1 MAAGA
6 DSSSKRTAGAAP
18 EGGWGWAVAAG
29 LAATLIVAL
38 GPQMCFGLIFGDFL
52 ESLGE
57 GTRGVTLITSVNMA
71 LHSFTGLLA
80 NYALKT
86 YSCRQVAL
94 TGATLFFVGNLLTV
108 FANSVFYMI
117 ITFAILPG
125 VGLGLMLPASYTSFN
140 TYFSERRVP
149 VMGATQTV
157 LSAGVMVYPLL
168 VERLAAWRGFRA
180 AQAAVAGLSLLA
192 VAGALAY
199 LPLASAPSSAL
210 PACCRRRRASLGD
223 AAAGDDDR
231 ELQSPV
237 SDVKLCGDL
246 LSEGG
251 KVSDQQLVANGKLV
265 AEQLSGKHHPAPRQ
279 EDRENSRRLLLD
291 PGRGADGDS
300 DGDDDVD
307 APTDQVAEDAEAAAG
322 DRGARLRR
330 TASQVSVVSVGALA
344 VMVPTADASGHPR
357 SPRRFS
363 CRRLWRSVHD
373 FLDLGLLRDP
383 VYTNLNL
390 GVSLAFYSDF
400 TFSTLLPLFLASAA
414 GQGQALGARGAAAC
428 LTVGAACD
436 VLGRVAF
443 SLQGACPRYRLSS
456 RAVFLIGSACIVI
469 ARTGMIYV
477 SGFTMLA
484 VITGVLG
491 FFRSWI
497 HITFSLV
504 FAEYCSIERFPSAY
518 GLYMAVSGIIG
529 MSTGPLIGLIRDVT
543 DSYPI
548 CIHAL
553 NLQMMLCVIPW
564 TLELIIT
571 ALRKKKPV
579 AEEETKS

>member
-1 MAAGA
+1 MAAAAGSATSGA
-6 DSSSKRTAGAAP
+6 AAP
-18 EGGWGWAVAAG
+18 EGGWGWVVAAG

-140 TYFSERRVP
+140 TYFKARRVP
-149 VMGATQTV
+149 VMGLTQTV
-157 LSAGVMVYPLL
+157 LSAVMMGYPLL

-180 AQAAVAGLSLLA
+180 AQAAVAGLTLLA

-199 LPLASAPSSAL
+199 LPLHSAPTSVL
-210 PACCRRRRASLGD
+210 PGCCRRRRTNAT
-223 AAAGDDDR
+223 AAVDK

-237 SDVKLCGDL
+237 VNGKLSGEL
-246 LSEGG
+246 LCEGG
-251 KVSDQQLVANGKLV
+251 KVSEQQLVANGKLV
-265 AEQLSGKHHPAPRQ
+265 AEKLSGKHSLQRQ
-279 EDRENSRRLLLD
+279 EDRENSRALLLAG
-291 PGRGADGDS
+291 GRAVASDADGQGE
-300 DGDDDVD
+300 GDCEGG
-307 APTDQVAEDAEAAAG
+307 AQAQERAAEDAEG
-322 DRGARLRR
+322 GSRLRR
-330 TASQVSVVSVGALA
+330 TSSQVSVVSVGAVA
-344 VMVPTADASGHPR
+344 VMVPAADAAAASTQR
-357 SPRRFS
+357 SPRAFS

-383 VYTNLNL
+383 VYANLNV

-400 TFSTLLPLFLASAA
+400 TFSTLLPLFLAAEA
-414 GQGQALGARGAAAC
+414 GQGHGLGARGAAAC
-428 LTVGAACD
+428 ITVGAACD

-469 ARTGMIYV
+469 ARTVMIYV
-477 SGFTMLA
+477 GGFTMLA
-484 VITGVLG
+484 VVTGVLG

-553 NLQMMLCVIPW
+553 NVQMMLCVIPW

-571 ALRKKKPV
+571 ALRKKKPD
-579 AEEETKS
+579 AGQETTS